1 MSDEKDDLKSI
12 KVYKFDNTKEKWH
25 EFALKFRVIADTRG
39 YRGIIDGTVIP
50 PDEMAV
56 ITITAEDTGEVLEE
70 KKNQLKARKAKKVGY
85 RDLVMSC
92 EGISFTIVQN
102 AASEELPSGDLKKAW
117 ERLERRWN
125 PKTREDKVE
134 VYTKFLNY
142 KLENTRQR
150 PMDWIAF
157 MEKKRAELMNT
168 GHIMSDET
176 FITHLLNSLPQTVY
190 EGAILVI
197 KDKLRR
203 SILEITEI
211 EQILED
217 KFQAIKQAKG
227 WDEEEDDYALF
238 VSPSN
243 KKGPKKVFKGRCG
256 YCGEFGHKAA
266 DCPNKKS
273 NQNKGQKPKFHQ
285 KKKQWGRGDPKSKGH
300 IDMSKIK
307 CYNCG
312 EFGHF
317 ARECPKARD
326 NANIA
331 QESEQNHKSESM
343 LDLDSTSVREECAM
357 VCTEPQYEDASEDE
371 VVYGDQGINTEE
383 YKKTIYGN
391 LMQTQS
397 DEENDVKCT
406 VAQRANDSVILERKK
421 RRFNHNDPEENSGN
435 YNQCEMMIS
444 DAGTEK
450 SINEMIPE
458 TKGPTDDGNRN
469 ESRKAWTMEMLMNGG
484 DISTNTTNEE
494 ESMSDDEKMFLYA
507 RAVHSNHSIQYHMHQ
522 IIERQKV
529 IDEYRNMMMEGMDLI
544 SLESNLHRYHP
555 VIISQI
561 INMIEADNFCHH
573 QTFESVKRD
582 LRNMWSEGIQELEN
596 ARSHCTN
603 NDENNNEMEEI
614 EVIDLCSVS
623 RCENNSIPEG
633 KESEMQESQDRSKHD
648 ETDRKL
654 DEFTTVRD
662 DSMTKKDNAESAMMC
677 WEPVENLE
685 EEEPRDGQEE
695 KANML
700 VETTEKQKHEEEHV
714 GPTLVTGNRLKIS
727 IEEFSWEKEDDES
740 TFETEEPEP
749 GQLVYI
755 TNLENGL
762 QMDGTELNDEIGPNE
777 KKPAAYNRPAEMPS
791 LNNLKY
797 EIDIYGETGN
807 DYEHIEDFP
816 KGKNKKNSKEHKY
829 TKRDKKKE
837 GKQADLLKSK
847 TTRYHH
853 DIPRNEGEN
862 EIALVTKEMGL
873 NYLEKNIFIG
883 DSAATSHMTNRKMGV
898 YDLVPIN
905 GSVMIGNGKSISCTH
920 KGKMDVICKHK
931 DGSLA
936 RETWEVKIVPEL
948 NHDLFSFTKAMKDG
962 WQMNGRWKE
971 GGLMIELF
979 KTGRASMKF
988 DRMIASGSSWL
999 IGIKVQRVI
1008 DHAHSAVEPG
1018 KSILTKRFHQITGH
1032 TGEYLLKPTAKY
1044 MKLNLIG
1051 KLPPCETCAKA
1062 KIRQRNIPKKKLKQL
1077 PTRPGY
1083 RIFIDIS
1090 SFKHTSRGGNRH
1102 WLIVVDE
1109 FSDCVHS
1116 FFLNKKSD
1124 QIKILPMWIKGIA
1137 KKHRIEIKKI
1147 RLDNSGE
1154 NKSLQKECDKQNL
1167 GIIFE
1172 FTAPGTP
1179 QQNSI
1184 AERRIPALMGRA
1196 RAMLIQ
1202 AGLEPKH
1209 KGELW
1214 CEVISTATKLDNIM
1228 VRPERTKP
1236 PYTLFYGE
1244 DAKYAQSLRIFGEM
1258 AVVAIHEG
1266 KKMRSKLDDRGKT
1279 CMFVGYAEN
1288 HAKDVYRFLN
1298 IHTKRIILSRDV
1310 RWLNIIWKRYKDKS
1324 IYARKQAEL
1333 FLDEEESSIE
1343 DEVYFEDLKDKSMED
1358 GNNTDVQK
1366 RLGIDINMI
1375 GAREETLGKTRS
1387 ETKEL
1392 SSPTNESMERAD
1404 LTMED
1409 WIQETCFISAVTSG
1423 PSEPKTFQEAWHS
1436 PVKEERENWQK
1447 AIRKEIKNMIERGV
1461 WRKVDRKNI
1470 PNNRRLIGNKWVF
1483 KIKRD
1488 GTYRARLVALGYSQ
1502 IPGVD
1507 YTDNFAPVVHDVSF
1521 RIALVRMMV
1530 EKLDSLVMDVE
1541 TAFLYGD
1548 IEEEIFMK
1556 SPIGMEEI
1564 DPGSSTEDCYQ
1575 LKKGIYGLCQ
1585 AARQFWKKFVDTIKQ
1600 ESFGFQVS
1608 PADPCVLFKED
1619 NLGICIIIM
1628 YVDDMLIIGKKE
1640 QIEDFASKIQKVF
1653 SVKIQH
1659 NLADYLGCEFHMN
1672 KERTKGWL
1680 EQPSIIKSLEQKF
1693 GERAIKER
1701 LSLTP
1706 GTPRFTARRVENP
1719 EDKVNQ
1725 QDHEIYRSGVGTLLY
1740 LTKHSR
1746 PDICNPVRELSKTM
1760 DAPAPAHL
1768 KEMFKLIR
1776 HVLATKGYGLK
1787 FELRKDII
1795 KWALKALSDSDFASD
1810 KETRISVFGY
1820 IIYFCGIPIAWRSKG
1835 MKSVVLSTTE
1845 AEYMA
1850 LSEVVKELKFIVQL
1864 LETMNIKVELP
1875 ITVYVDNVGAIWL
1888 SKNRTTSDRTKHIDI
1903 RTSFVKE
1910 YQEDGKII
1918 IKFVKSEE
1926 NEADIFTKNTT
1937 NVIFNNHQKKLV
1949 WDKTNVD
1956 HEIRQGSDQSENQQE
1971 GC

>member
-1 MSDEKDDLKSI
+1 
-12 KVYKFDNTKEKWH
+12 
-25 EFALKFRVIADTRG
+25 
-39 YRGIIDGTVIP
+39 
-50 PDEMAV
+50 
-56 ITITAEDTGEVLEE
+56 
-70 KKNQLKARKAKKVGY
+70 
-85 RDLVMSC
+85 
-92 EGISFTIVQN
+92 
-102 AASEELPSGDLKKAW
+102 
-117 ERLERRWN
+117 
-125 PKTREDKVE
+125 
-134 VYTKFLNY
+134 
-142 KLENTRQR
+142 
-150 PMDWIAF
+150 
-157 MEKKRAELMNT
+157 
-168 GHIMSDET
+168 
-176 FITHLLNSLPQTVY
+176 
-190 EGAILVI
+190 
-197 KDKLRR
+197 
-203 SILEITEI
+203 
-211 EQILED
+211 
-217 KFQAIKQAKG
+217 
-227 WDEEEDDYALF
+227 
-238 VSPSN
+238 
-243 KKGPKKVFKGRCG
+243 
-256 YCGEFGHKAA
+256 
-266 DCPNKKS
+266 
-273 NQNKGQKPKFHQ
+273 
-285 KKKQWGRGDPKSKGH
+285 
-300 IDMSKIK
+300 
-307 CYNCG
+307 
-312 EFGHF
+312 
-317 ARECPKARD
+317 
-326 NANIA
+326 
-331 QESEQNHKSESM
+331 
-343 LDLDSTSVREECAM
+343 
-357 VCTEPQYEDASEDE
+357 
-371 VVYGDQGINTEE
+371 
-383 YKKTIYGN
+383 
-391 LMQTQS
+391 
-397 DEENDVKCT
+397 
-406 VAQRANDSVILERKK
+406 
-421 RRFNHNDPEENSGN
+421 
-435 YNQCEMMIS
+435 
-444 DAGTEK
+444 
-450 SINEMIPE
+450 
-458 TKGPTDDGNRN
+458 
-469 ESRKAWTMEMLMNGG
+469 
-484 DISTNTTNEE
+484 
-494 ESMSDDEKMFLYA
+494 
-507 RAVHSNHSIQYHMHQ
+507 
-522 IIERQKV
+522 
-529 IDEYRNMMMEGMDLI
+529 
-544 SLESNLHRYHP
+544 
-555 VIISQI
+555 
-561 INMIEADNFCHH
+561 
-573 QTFESVKRD
+573 
-582 LRNMWSEGIQELEN
+582 
-596 ARSHCTN
+596 
-603 NDENNNEMEEI
+603 
-614 EVIDLCSVS
+614 
-623 RCENNSIPEG
+623 
-633 KESEMQESQDRSKHD
+633 
-648 ETDRKL
+648 
-654 DEFTTVRD
+654 
-662 DSMTKKDNAESAMMC
+662 
-677 WEPVENLE
+677 
-685 EEEPRDGQEE
+685 
-695 KANML
+695 
-700 VETTEKQKHEEEHV
+700 
-714 GPTLVTGNRLKIS
+714 
-727 IEEFSWEKEDDES
+727 
-740 TFETEEPEP
+740 
-749 GQLVYI
+749 
-755 TNLENGL
+755 
-762 QMDGTELNDEIGPNE
+762 
-777 KKPAAYNRPAEMPS
+777 
-791 LNNLKY
+791 
-797 EIDIYGETGN
+797 
-807 DYEHIEDFP
+807 
-816 KGKNKKNSKEHKY
+816 
-829 TKRDKKKE
+829 
-837 GKQADLLKSK
+837 
-847 TTRYHH
+847 
-853 DIPRNEGEN
+853 
-862 EIALVTKEMGL
+862 
-873 NYLEKNIFIG
+873 
-883 DSAATSHMTNRKMGV
+883 MGV

-936 RETWEVKIVPEL
+936 KETWEVKIVPEL

-988 DRMIASGSSWL
+988 DRMIPSGSSWL
-999 IGIKVQRVI
+999 MGIKVQRVI

-1018 KSILTKRFHQITGH
+1018 KSILIKRFHQITGH

-1124 QIKILPMWIKGIA
+1124 QIKILPMWIKGIP
-1137 KKHRIEIKKI
+1137 KKHRIEIKRI

-1196 RAMLIQ
+1196 RATLIQ

-1236 PYTLFYGE
+1236 PYILFYGE

-1343 DEVYFEDLKDKSMED
+1343 DEVYFEDLKDKSMEE
-1358 GNNTDVQK
+1358 GNNTDIQK

-1392 SSPTNESMERAD
+1392 SSPTNESMETAD

-1423 PSEPKTFQEAWHS
+1423 PNEPKTFQEAWHS
-1436 PVKEERENWQK
+1436 PVKEVRENWQK

-1470 PNNRRLIGNKWVF
+1470 PNNSRLIGNKWVF

-1507 YTDNFAPVVHDVSF
+1507 YTDNFAPVTHDVSF
-1521 RIALVRMMV
+1521 RIALARMMV

-1659 NLADYLGCEFHMN
+1659 NLADYLGCEFYMN

-1680 EQPSIIKSLEQKF
+1680 GQPSIIKSLEQKF
-1693 GERAIKER
+1693 GERAMKER

-1719 EDKVNQ
+1719 EDKVNP

-1768 KEMFKLIR
+1768 KEMYKLIR

-1888 SKNRTTSDRTKHIDI
+1888 SNNRTTSDRTKHIDI

-1937 NVIFNNHQKKLV
+1937 NVIFNNHQQKLV

-1956 HEIRQGSDQSENQQE
+1956 HETSQEPDQSENQQE